1 MPVGGKAFK
10 KQKIQQKKKK
20 KPPLQFLFSV
30 YIDQSPPVRRDSLNR
45 QLVSAVLRI
54 YKYTFYLKRELK
66 LDSDARFCVY
76 PPGHS
81 ELSQSVTSQGPLYW
95 GIPPPKGSPSQEMG
109 VQLGQPGAEGHST
122 SIFVFK

>member
-1 MPVGGKAFK
+1 MSHAWQPASPGGTDALVTLSRHFSLCQLEVKPLK
-10 KQKIQQKKKK
+10 NKKIQQKKK

-54 YKYTFYLKRELK
+54 YKYTYLKRELE

-81 ELSQSVTSQGPLYW
+81 EL
-95 GIPPPKGSPSQEMG
+95 
-109 VQLGQPGAEGHST
+109 HSA
-122 SIFVFK
+122 